1 MSRGVRRLASNNE
14 IVRMRLPAEQFS
26 RQLIR
31 LAVYLVAS
39 RMDFDLSQLEDLR
52 IAVDEASNYAV
63 IHSPEETILNV
74 EIEPGKEYL
83 EIILISQLAESGESR
98 SMMPESFS
106 RMIMGSVVDD
116 FNMQREEST
125 CRISLRKRCLA

>member
-1 MSRGVRRLASNNE
+1 MGGNNGDVIRLK
-14 IVRMRLPAEQFS
+14 LPAEQFS

-63 IHSPEETILNV
+63 IHSPAETTLKV
-74 EIEPGKEYL
+74 EIEPLKEYL
-83 EIILISQLAESGESR
+83 EIVLTSQLAENGESR
-98 SMMPESFS
+98 SVMPESFS
-106 RMIMGSVVDD
+106 RMIMESVVDAVD
-116 FNMQREEST
+116 LKREEAT
-125 CRISLRKRCLA
+125 CRISLRKRYPE

>member
-1 MSRGVRRLASNNE
+1 MPREVRRMSDNNE

-63 IHSPEETILNV
+63 IHSPTETILHV
-74 EIEPGKEYL
+74 EIEPSKEYL
-83 EIILISQLAESGESR
+83 EIILTSQLAVSGESR

-106 RMIMGSVVDD
+106 RMIMGSVVDGFD
-116 FNMQREEST
+116 MQREEST
-125 CRISLRKRCLA
+125 CRITLRKRCLA

>member
-1 MSRGVRRLASNNE
+1 MSREVRRLASNNE

-63 IHSPEETILNV
+63 IHSSEETTLNV
-74 EIEPGKEYL
+74 EIEPSKEYL
-83 EIILISQLAESGESR
+83 EIILTSQLAVSGESR
-98 SMMPESFS
+98 SLMPESFS
-106 RMIMGSVVDD
+106 RMIMGSVVDAFD
-116 FNMQREEST
+116 LKRDEST
-125 CRISLRKRCLA
+125 CRISLRKRCFD